1 MNIKD
6 IKQKYGLRDLRG
18 ADLSGANLC
27 KADLRE
33 TDLREADLYYANLSC
48 ANLRGANLSDANLYY
63 ANLSCANLRGA
74 NLSDANLR
82 GANLYKADLRETDLR
97 GADLRDANLYDADL
111 CGADLCEA
119 DLSSAD
125 LRDANLS
132 GVKYD
137 LNAPSADLF
146 GWETFTTRSGLTWV
160 KGYRSKNSLHSPC
173 KNTYG
178 DGQLT
183 EAYPWLDTTQYNC
196 APGIY
201 LCATRKA
208 ALKWSIDVIEVWT
221 LAHLIHEVGGKFRT
235 SWVIS

>member
-6 IKQKYGLRDLRG
+6 IKQKYGLKTLC
-18 ADLSGANLC
+18 GANLSY
-27 KADLRE
+27 A
-33 TDLREADLYYANLSC
+33 DLREADLYYANLSC
-48 ANLRGANLSDANLYY
+48 ANLRGANLSDANL
-63 ANLSCANLRGA
+63 RG
-74 NLSDANLR
+74 
-82 GANLYKADLRETDLR
+82 ADLREANLFHADLHDADLHDADLYGADLSSADLRYAVLREADLR

-111 CGADLCEA
+111 CGANLRGADLC
-119 DLSSAD
+119 
-125 LRDANLS
+125 

-183 EAYPWLDTTQYNC
+183 EAYPWLDTTQHNC